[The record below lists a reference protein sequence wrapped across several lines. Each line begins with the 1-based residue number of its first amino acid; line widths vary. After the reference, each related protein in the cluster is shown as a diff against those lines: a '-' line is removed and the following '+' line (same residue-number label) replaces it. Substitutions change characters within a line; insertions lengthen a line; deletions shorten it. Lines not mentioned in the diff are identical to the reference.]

1 MQWYDRFGGRRIHV
15 IVVAAALSTALCTAL
30 CTALWPLSAPRAE
43 QWMLMGRDG
52 SCVTLA
58 KAGERRPEFR
68 GITKPAQLV
77 ARLRAQGVEVRAQ
90 EIRQGGT
97 TVVQVDAP
105 GRGLGLIFVPSAMCR

>member
-1 MQWYDRFGGRRIHV
+1 MQWNDRGGGRRIHGM
-15 IVVAAALSTALCTAL
+15 VVAAALSTAL

-43 QWMLMGRDG
+43 QWMLMVRDG

-68 GITKPAQLV
+68 GITTPDQLV

-90 EIRQGGT
+90 ENRQGGT

-105 GRGLGLIFVPSAMCR
+105 GRGLGLIFVPKTMCP